1 MKKVVLL
8 LTLCSISAFLLSVES
23 KDAIKSNFEKAMII
37 KDKETEKIDVQVRVP
52 DTSSLLPRKDTKQK
66 DMFKTYTFSK
76 LIKSNKLLY

>member
-8 LTLCSISAFLLSVES
+8 LALYSISAFLQSVES
-23 KDAIKSNFEKAMII
+23 KDTIKSNFEKAMII

-66 DMFKTYTFSK
+66 DMLKTYTFSK

>member
-8 LTLCSISAFLLSVES
+8 LALYSICAFLQSVES
-23 KDAIKSNFEKAMII
+23 KDTIKSNFEKAMII

-52 DTSSLLPRKDTKQK
+52 DTSSLLPRKDTKKK
-66 DMFKTYTFSK
+66 DMLKTYTFSK